1 MNYIILDLE
10 WNASFSNKKQKY
22 VNEIIEFGAVKT
34 DENLEIIETF
44 SMLITPQIGKKL
56 NSHIQELTHITD
68 EELTSANNTFTH
80 TLKCFEK
87 FLGTGV
93 LLTWSTSDILTLIE
107 NYNYYYHTE
116 KLPFLTKYCNLQV
129 YCEKILGVHNPSL
142 QLGLS
147 ACAEMLEIENDC
159 LSMHRAK
166 DDAILSFYCLKK
178 LFDEQKLRSMTE
190 LALTEEFY
198 KKITFKVR
206 FITDINN
213 PNVDKSQMFFNCPI
227 CNEKMQQKSRW
238 KVKSKSFVSNFTCKN
253 CKEEYLGKISFKLR
267 YDETLVKKK
276 LTLMEEIKKEQKKIK
291 AEKEKGRAEK
301 NKKLKVKVK
310 NKETTVKQPQ

>member
-10 WNASFSNKKQKY
+10 WNTAFSNKKQKY

-56 NSHIQELTHITD
+56 NSRVKELTHITN
-68 EELTSANNTFTH
+68 EELTSAHNTFSH

-87 FLGTGV
+87 FLGKGV

-116 KLPFLTKYCNLQV
+116 KLPFLSKYCNLQA
-129 YCEKILGVHNPSL
+129 YCEKMLGVYNRSS

-147 ACAEMLEIENDC
+147 ACAEILEIENEC
-159 LSMHRAK
+159 LSKHRAK
-166 DDAILSFYCLKK
+166 DDAIMSFYCLKK
-178 LFDEQKLRSMTE
+178 LFDEPKLRSMTE
-190 LALTEEFY
+190 LALTEDFY
-198 KKITFKVR
+198 KKITFKSR

-213 PNVDKSQMFFNCPI
+213 PNIDKSLMFFDCPK
-227 CNEKMQQKSRW
+227 CKEKMSQKTHWSI
-238 KVKSKSFVSNFTCKN
+238 KGKSFASNFTCNN

-267 YDETLVKKK
+267 YDETAVNKK
-276 LTLMEEIKKEQKKIK
+276 LVSIEKIKKEQERIK
-291 AEKEKGRAEK
+291 FQKEKGKVE
-301 NKKLKVKVK
+301 KLKNTNVK
-310 NKETTVKQPQ
+310 NKSKKNTVKQP

>member
-10 WNASFSNKKQKY
+10 WNTAFSNKKQKY

-56 NSHIQELTHITD
+56 NSRVKELTHITN
-68 EELTSANNTFTH
+68 EELNSAHNTFSH

-107 NYNYYYHTE
+107 NYDYYYHTE
-116 KLPFLTKYCNLQV
+116 KLPFLTKYCNLQA
-129 YCEKILGVHNPSL
+129 YCEKMIGVSSSS

-147 ACAEMLEIENDC
+147 SCAEILEIKNER
-159 LSMHRAK
+159 LLMHRAK
-166 DDAILSFYCLKK
+166 DDAIMSFYCLKK
-178 LFDEQKLRSMTE
+178 LFNEAELRSMTE
-190 LALTEEFY
+190 IALTEDFY
-198 KKITFKVR
+198 KKMTFKSR

-213 PNVDKSQMFFNCPI
+213 PNVDKSQMFFDCPK
-227 CNEKMQQKSRW
+227 CSKRMHQKNHW
-238 KVKSKSFVSNFTCKN
+238 KVNGKSFASNFICEN
-253 CKEEYLGKISFKLR
+253 CQEEYLGKISFKLR
-267 YDETLVKKK
+267 YDETVVKKK
-276 LTLMEEIKKEQKKIK
+276 IVSIKEIKKRQEKIK
-291 AEKEKGRAEK
+291 EEKKKEKSEKEK
-301 NKKLKVKVK
+301 
-310 NKETTVKQPQ
+310 

>member
-10 WNASFSNKKQKY
+10 WNTAFSNKKKKY
-22 VNEIIEFGAVKT
+22 INEIIEFGAVKT

-56 NSHIQELTHITD
+56 NARIQELTHITD
-68 EELTSANNTFTH
+68 EELSSANNTFTH

-93 LLTWSTSDILTLIE
+93 LLTWSTSDILVLIE

-116 KLPFLTKYCNLQV
+116 KLPFLTKYCNLQA
-129 YCEKILGVHNPSL
+129 YCEKILEFHKPSA

-147 ACAEMLEIENDC
+147 ACAEMLEINNDC

-166 DDAILSFYCLKK
+166 DDAIMSFYCFKR

-198 KKITFKVR
+198 KKITFKTR
-206 FITDINN
+206 YITEINN
-213 PNVDKSQMFFNCPI
+213 PNVDRTQMFFNCPK
-227 CNEKMQQKSRW
+227 CNEEMQRKSRW
-238 KVKSKSFVSNFTCKN
+238 TIKGRSFTSKFICKN
-253 CKEEYLGKISFKLR
+253 CKKEFQGKISFKLR
-267 YDETLVKKK
+267 YDETLINKK
-276 LTLMEEIKKEQKKIK
+276 LTPMEEIKKEQKRIK
-291 AEKEKGRAEK
+291 AEKEKAEK
-301 NKKLKVKVK
+301 LKKQKAKVK
-310 NKETTVKQPQ
+310 NKKTTKKQPQ

>member
-10 WNASFSNKKQKY
+10 WNTSFSHRRKKY

-34 DENLEIIETF
+34 DENLEIIDTF

-56 NSHIQELTHITD
+56 NSRIEELTHITN
-68 EELTSANNTFTH
+68 EELTSANNTFSH

-107 NYNYYYHTE
+107 NYNYYYHTD
-116 KLPFLTKYCNLQV
+116 KLPFLTKYCNLQT
-129 YCEKILGVHNPSL
+129 YCEKALGVYNPSL

-147 ACAEMLEIENDC
+147 ACAEMLEIKNDC
-159 LSMHRAK
+159 LAMHRAK

-178 LFDEQKLRSMTE
+178 LFNEAKLRSMTE

-198 KKITFKVR
+198 KKLTFKTR

-213 PNVDKSQMFFNCPI
+213 PNVDKSQMYFDCPKCNKKMEQKTRWMVRGKSFASHFKCAN
-227 CNEKMQQKSRW
+227 CNE
-238 KVKSKSFVSNFTCKN
+238 
-253 CKEEYLGKISFKLR
+253 EYVGKISFKLR
-267 YDETLVKKK
+267 YDETLIKKK
-276 LTLMEEIKKEQKKIK
+276 LIPIEEIKKEQARIK
-291 AEKEKGRAEK
+291 AEKEKGKA
-301 NKKLKVKVK
+301 KKIKKQK
-310 NKETTVKQPQ
+310 AKTKETAEKQPQ